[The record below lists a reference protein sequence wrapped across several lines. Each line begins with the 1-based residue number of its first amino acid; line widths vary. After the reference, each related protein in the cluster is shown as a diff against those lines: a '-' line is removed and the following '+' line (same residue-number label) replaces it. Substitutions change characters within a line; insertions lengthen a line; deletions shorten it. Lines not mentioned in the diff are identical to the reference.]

1 MVIALDFQSR
11 FWQIPMVSEDIKKTT
26 IIPKLGLYE
35 WSVMPFE
42 LKHATSTFSRM
53 MAKVFKDW
61 NN

>member
-1 MVIALDFQSR
+1 
-11 FWQIPMVSEDIKKTT
+11 MVSEDIKKTT